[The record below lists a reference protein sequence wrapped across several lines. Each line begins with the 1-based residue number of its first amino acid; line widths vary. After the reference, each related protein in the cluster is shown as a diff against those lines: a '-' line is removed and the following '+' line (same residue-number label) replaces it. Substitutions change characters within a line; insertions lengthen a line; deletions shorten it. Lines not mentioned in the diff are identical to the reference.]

1 MNLWSSLFSCRCL
14 QEFTDSLV
22 EDEQLPASEKDK
34 FKEYL
39 KGEVK
44 AAKLKIREVRR
55 WF

>member
-1 MNLWSSLFSCRCL
+1 
-14 QEFTDSLV
+14 LV

-55 WF
+55 GFRGSRSDGCHARL